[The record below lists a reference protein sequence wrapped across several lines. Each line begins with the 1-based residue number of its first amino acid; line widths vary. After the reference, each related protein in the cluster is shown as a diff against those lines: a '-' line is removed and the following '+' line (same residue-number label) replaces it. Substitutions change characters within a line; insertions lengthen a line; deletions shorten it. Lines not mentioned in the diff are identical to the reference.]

1 MNFTAVC
8 IVFLEK
14 SNFNGQA
21 MFKLLHKI
29 CNSRKY
35 LQRLMLAIALMVL
48 TTQML
53 AFPAQATGVYEI
65 PNLSPGDRTWI
76 MDRGEIL
83 SPITE
88 SNINSVLDNLEK
100 QTGQQVRFLT
110 IHRFDYGETA
120 DSFAKEL
127 FEKWFPTPEAQANQT
142 LLILDTVTNTS
153 AIRTGEGVKSLL
165 TDDIAQSVVNET
177 LQVPLQQGDKYNEGF
192 LAVSD
197 RLTAVISGEP
207 DPGPPQVVDR
217 VQVEG
222 TFKKAEETDAGN
234 ATLIVVVL
242 LVLATVI
249 PMVTYFWYQGFN

>member
-1 MNFTAVC
+1 M
-8 IVFLEK
+8 
-14 SNFNGQA
+14 
-21 MFKLLHKI
+21 
-29 CNSRKY
+29 
-35 LQRLMLAIALMVL
+35 LMIALMVF
-48 TTQML
+48 TTQIL
-53 AFPAQATGVYEI
+53 ASPAQATGVYEI

-76 MDRGEIL
+76 IDQGEIL

-88 SNINSVLDNLEK
+88 SNINSVLDQLAQE
-100 QTGQQVRFLT
+100 TGKQVRFVT

-120 DSFAKEL
+120 DSFTKEL

-165 TDDIAQSVVNET
+165 TDDIAQSIVNET
-177 LQVPLQQGDKYNEGF
+177 LQVPLRQGDKYNEGF

-197 RLTAVISGEP
+197 RLVAVISGKP
-207 DPGPPQVVDR
+207 DPGPPQVVDH